1 MAAEINKILIPNVTK
16 TSGHRSV
23 DVSNKLLKSEGS
35 SEFSELLKSK
45 VSNEK
50 PLHGG
55 IELSTHAQKRLQE
68 RQIDFNGEEYMKV
81 KEAMTKIA
89 AKGGKN
95 SLIISDKAAYIVD
108 VTKNKI
114 VTAVDKNNMSENIFT
129 KIDSTMF
136 VN

>member
-1 MAAEINKILIPNVTK
+1 MAAEINSILIPNVTK
-16 TSGHRSV
+16 TSNNRSV

-35 SEFSELLKSK
+35 SEFSELLKAK
-45 VSNEK
+45 VSHER

-81 KEAMTKIA
+81 KDAMTKLA

-108 VTKNKI
+108 VAKNRV
-114 VTAVDKNNMSENIFT
+114 VTAVDRNNMSDNVFT

-136 VN
+136 TN

>member
-1 MAAEINKILIPNVTK
+1 MAAEINNILIPNVTK
-16 TSGHRSV
+16 TSGNKAV
-23 DVSNKLLKSEGS
+23 DVSNRLPKTGNS

-50 PLHGG
+50 PLHDG

-81 KEAMTKIA
+81 KNAMAKIS

-95 SLIISDKAAYIVD
+95 SLIISDKAAYIVG
-108 VTKNKI
+108 VANKRI
-114 VTAVDKNNMSENIFT
+114 VTAVDKNNMSENVFT

-136 VN
+136 IN